1 MRCLTPLPVILLLAT
16 GCAATTR
23 NLAEEATAGAVEG
36 SVDSLTARDK
46 QEQIVGSLDEDLVE
60 EATDRVVGGV
70 VDGTL
75 RSFDDPARRE
85 ALREELQSLAAT
97 FGGMGKQAMGDA
109 IDETLARLSKPENR
123 GALRTLVNDVTVTAV
138 DGATERARTELAGV
152 DTSLLG
158 PLARDLTKNAMLG
171 VQDAIAEAQERKRSG
186 AQPAD
191 QGNVLAAAGEAV
203 KEGPDVLVMTVA
215 GLGGF
220 GLALL
225 LTILWASRKQRH
237 MLRELHRRDDALL
250 GLVAAMSGRSDRP
263 SFGELESALA
273 SVLERRRGR
282 PTLQRDE
289 GH

>member
-1 MRCLTPLPVILLLAT
+1 MRCLTTLPLIFLLAT
-16 GCAATTR
+16 GCAATAR
-23 NLAEEATAGAVEG
+23 NLGEETTAGAVKG
-36 SVDSLTARDK
+36 GVDSLTTREK
-46 QEQIVGSLDEDLVE
+46 QEQIVGSIDEELVE

-75 RSFDDPARRE
+75 RSFDEPERRE
-85 ALREELQSLAAT
+85 ALREELHELATT
-97 FGGMGKQAMGDA
+97 FGGLGRRALGDA
-109 IDETLARLSKPENR
+109 LDESIARLTKPENR
-123 GALRTLVNDVTVTAV
+123 SALRELVHDVTVTAV
-138 DGATERARTELAGV
+138 GGATESARTELADV
-152 DTSLLG
+152 DTSMLG

-171 VQDAIAEAQERKRSG
+171 IQDAIEEAQERKRSG
-186 AQPAD
+186 AQPPD

-250 GLVAAMSGRSDRP
+250 GLVATMSGRAERP
-263 SFGELESALA
+263 SFGELESALKT
-273 SVLERRRGR
+273 VLERRRPL
-282 PTLQRDE
+282 PTLRPDE